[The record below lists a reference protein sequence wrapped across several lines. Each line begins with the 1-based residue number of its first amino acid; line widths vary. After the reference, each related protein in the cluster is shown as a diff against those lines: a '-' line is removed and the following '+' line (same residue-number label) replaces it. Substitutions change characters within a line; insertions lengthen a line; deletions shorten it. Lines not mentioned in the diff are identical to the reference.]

1 MPQVQTN
8 IYFALITIS
17 LLQSCLLLL
26 KDFGGPGCCF
36 CVSSEKT
43 IKDILEFLTN
53 IQAQIFQSTA
63 RIHIEDKVV
72 VTDYFERT
80 KSSDLKH

>member
-26 KDFGGPGCCF
+26 KDFGGAGCCF
-36 CVSSEKT
+36 CVLSENT
-43 IKDILEFLTN
+43 IKDILESLTN
-53 IQAQIFQSTA
+53 IQAQIFQSTV

-80 KSSDLKH
+80 KSSGLKH